1 MTDNVTLHTDGSCL
15 RNPGPGGWAA
25 VLQWRDEIRELS
37 GAVADSTNNRMELQ
51 AAIEGL
57 NALKRPMAVDLHT
70 DSKYV
75 MQGVESWMPRWKL
88 NGWRTAAKKP
98 VLNQDLWQELDGA
111 LQRLSLI
118 HI

>member
-1 MTDNVTLHTDGSCL
+1 MSDSITLHTDGSCL

-37 GAVADSTNNRMELQ
+37 GAVADSTNNRMELK

-57 NALKRPMAVDLHT
+57 NALKRPMAVNLHT

-88 NGWRTAAKKP
+88 CLLYTSPSPR
-98 VLNQDLWQELDGA
+98 D
-111 LQRLSLI
+111 
-118 HI
+118 